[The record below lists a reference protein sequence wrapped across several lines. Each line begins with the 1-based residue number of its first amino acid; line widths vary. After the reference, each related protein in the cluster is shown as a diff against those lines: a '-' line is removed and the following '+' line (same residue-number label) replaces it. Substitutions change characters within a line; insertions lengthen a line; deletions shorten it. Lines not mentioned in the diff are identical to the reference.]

1 MARKAKKNIEQ
12 PVATT
17 APAAVVAST
26 PTKAQH
32 LIVAKRSFGRWY
44 VYLQGVAPKDNPSC
58 ACKSAKSAIRYMYLL
73 KNRTGAA
80 ISQNIYDRL
89 AFEASRE
96 G

>member
-12 PVATT
+12 VQPTAVIAQPAVA
-17 APAAVVAST
+17 PSK
-26 PTKAQH
+26 PQH

-44 VYLQGVAPKDNPSC
+44 VYLQGVAPKNNPSC
-58 ACKSAKSAIRYMYLL
+58 ACKTAKSAIRYMYLL

-80 ISQNIYDRL
+80 ISQNVYDRL
-89 AFEASRE
+89 AFEAANE